1 MIFRHVN
8 ITEQSRLFPTQHFC
22 LTILCVCS
30 ETSFHPCHHAQE
42 SLDREILFLFFFFIL
57 LFLFRMKHQCS
68 RGNRSLHF
76 LGLFWGGGT
85 KLLFSSGEN
94 EPFQEELGNCG
105 SCSLLPSPYVILHSK
120 QDRWPDRSSL
130 LSLYFHLVPSS
141 LYFVLLIIASQLICT
156 TAHLL
161 VLGQASAVKA
171 TVTQENILLS

>member
-1 MIFRHVN
+1 MLTSLSSPLVSYSALLSYD
-8 ITEQSRLFPTQHFC
+8 TLC
-22 LTILCVCS
+22 LLRDFIPPLSSCPGESGKRDTIS
-30 ETSFHPCHHAQE
+30 
-42 SLDREILFLFFFFIL
+42 FFFLIL
-57 LFLFRMKHQCS
+57 LFLFRMKHQHS
-68 RGNRSLHF
+68 RGNRSLRF
-76 LGLFWGGGT
+76 LGLFWGGGK
-85 KLLFSSGEN
+85 KLLSSSGEN

-105 SCSLLPSPYVILHSK
+105 SCSLLPSPYVILHSQ

-141 LYFVLLIIASQLICT
+141 LYFLLLVIAGQLICT